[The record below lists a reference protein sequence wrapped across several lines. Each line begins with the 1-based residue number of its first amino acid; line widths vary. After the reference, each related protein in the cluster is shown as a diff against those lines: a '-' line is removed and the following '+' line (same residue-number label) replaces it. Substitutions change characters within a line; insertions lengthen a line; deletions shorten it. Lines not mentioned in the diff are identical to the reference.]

1 MAGNDHILCGRTK
14 KGRWIGLKSKKTPD
28 VGSAALATNLNVVPL
43 KTRIRPYLIVAPAL
57 LITIGIMIPFAM
69 AIYYSLTGYTF
80 RNPNPALIGFRNWI
94 RMFQDS
100 QFWNAVWVT
109 VRYAFFST
117 LTEMLLGLG
126 VAMLLGNTEN
136 LFSRILRV
144 ALIFPLM
151 VAPVIATIIWQLMLS
166 SSVGI
171 IEKFLNLFGVYGMQW
186 GASQKTAMLTV
197 VMIDVWVNC
206 PFVIILIL
214 AGIQSLPK
222 SPFESA
228 KIDGGSAWFNFKNLT
243 LPMLKPCI
251 LIAMLFRLMASL
263 QEFSII
269 FALTKGGPG
278 DTLMSLSV
286 TAYTRGYMY
295 QKFSGALPFILVL
308 WFIVNI
314 CAKQIVKAWRK
325 SQYTAAGKEL
335 DEPEKKGLLQKF
347 RKTKVEGE

>member
-1 MAGNDHILCGRTK
+1 LTTQNAGARRGAPADI
-14 KGRWIGLKSKKTPD
+14 
-28 VGSAALATNLNVVPL
+28 NLPPL

-57 LITIGIMIPFAM
+57 LITIGILIPFAM
-69 AIYYSLTGYTF
+69 AIYYSLTSYTF
-80 RNPNPALIGFRNWI
+80 RQPVANFVGLRNWV

-109 VRYAFFST
+109 IRYAFWAT
-117 LTEMLLGLG
+117 LVEMLLGLG
-126 VAMLLGNTEN
+126 IAMLLGSLNN
-136 LFSRILRV
+136 RFSRILRV

-151 VAPVIATIIWQLMLS
+151 VAPVIGTIIWQLMLS

-171 IEKFLNLFGVYGMQW
+171 IEKFLNLFGVFGMQW
-186 GASQKTAMLTV
+186 GASQRTAMLTV

-251 LIAMLFRLMASL
+251 LIALLFRLMAAL

-314 CAKQIVKAWRK
+314 SAQQIVKAWRR
-325 SQYTAAGKEL
+325 SQYQAAGKEL
-335 DEPEKKGLLQKF
+335 DETPKKRFGRAQKEVQ
-347 RKTKVEGE
+347 T